1 MKRAGKLIGPI
12 TDSDNLRL
20 AWTKAIRGKRSAAS
34 VLTYRENLDRNL
46 RQLSESLASGTYSW
60 GPYFSFKIHD
70 PKERVIKVAPLAD
83 RIAHHAICH
92 VCEPFF
98 ERFQIYDSYACR
110 KGKGQLAA
118 LHRAVHFSSKY
129 GWYLKLDVRKYFDS
143 ISHEILVRQLE
154 RLFKDPILL
163 KLFRDLVDSYTSI
176 PGRGIPIGS
185 LTSQFLANHYL
196 SSLDHFIKETLCVRG
211 YVRYMDDMVLW
222 FSDSEE
228 LKRACTQVDTF
239 LREKLYLEMKPPQQN
254 RSRVGLPFLGLRVY
268 PYGLRLSH
276 RSRYRFRRK
285 CRKNFLK
292 FYEGTLTQEEFVSKM
307 ESLFAFV
314 RTTPSVEFRRRVL
327 RENGFCA

>member
-143 ISHEILVRQLE
+143 ISHEILFRQLE

-163 KLFRDLVDSYTSI
+163 KLFRDF
-176 PGRGIPIGS
+176 GRFVHVHP
-185 LTSQFLANHYL
+185 
-196 SSLDHFIKETLCVRG
+196 
-211 YVRYMDDMVLW
+211 
-222 FSDSEE
+222 
-228 LKRACTQVDTF
+228 
-239 LREKLYLEMKPPQQN
+239 
-254 RSRVGLPFLGLRVY
+254 RSRNPDRKPDQPVSGQPLFEFTGPFYQRNALRSGIRSI
-268 PYGLRLSH
+268 YG
-276 RSRYRFRRK
+276 RY
-285 CRKNFLK
+285 
-292 FYEGTLTQEEFVSKM
+292 GTL
-307 ESLFAFV
+307 
-314 RTTPSVEFRRRVL
+314 VL
-327 RENGFCA
+327 